1 MVTRGSAKTWN
12 YKFIMEKLYQSVS
25 SSPMDPAPLILLA
38 ITLLAPRTIADQIA
52 NGAQR
57 HANSREGG
65 KSPCLTAWKSIKET
79 TTAEDMAAIFLRF
92 TKGCRTMVEQAKKD
106 LTALS
111 SVEQPQ
117 KYNPVLLMREY
128 VGLPSKSEFQP
139 WNKLF
144 AREREIVDAIK
155 DHEEGIDLKWPFRR
169 LLLIELIASSKRWR
183 YQRESLLL
191 VMRKVRDAK
200 SPEDVVRILSDA
212 AYEAKYTSLEMFL
225 NMKRSREGPESGS
238 RSSKFRKEDTSN
250 PLEGND
256 KEPSSSTADSQ
267 CTNICLVVPTAST
280 SARDVIGALTIWFST
295 YGVPEAIQ
303 LDACPAHDS
312 QALRVFVSAWS
323 SSLKLGIPRRPECQ
337 GKVERLIRDIKE
349 AVRVEKNLAPCPLPW
364 WQSALSYAIV
374 HNTSP
379 IKGGFG
385 LTPMELSHALEPP
398 NFMSPPTSDRKL
410 DPDQIQEL
418 WLSFH
423 SFLSTTLENYLVS
436 RAERS
441 LCEEVKVLAGSDVN
455 LGLLPGQQVL
465 LSQIIDGKRAL
476 SGPFTIA
483 RRDSVNPTILYL
495 EGLDKPVSL
504 NQLVLYHSDMDRDA
518 LEFATEPVR
527 TSFSTSASSSL
538 PNGIRLTELEANV
551 HWVVYKELDPTRAPD
566 DEPVLLI
573 YAARFLSGDQISR
586 TIEIQGLDH
595 KLRTNTWVLPPRS
608 ERHLAVKHIS
618 YDQVIGSAGFKP
630 TARGMVPLQHRKWFE
645 SQGCIVMYSGY
656 DIDDV
661 ESDYG
666 GESSVGDNMEA
677 ISAAYEDIDDGHV
690 SVDSNIDLGDFDSP
704 SHSRSF
710 QRELKRDILSA
721 VRRLSGAS

>member
-1 MVTRGSAKTWN
+1 MSGDNLKFLQKVQDAFSLVKAPHSHDDSISQVPIYALESILGVNMGNPIFKGLKFKDPKGRPLGCSVFAWARSWDVVTHPDAYPFPMVTRGSAKTWN

-200 SPEDVVRILSDA
+200 SPEDVVRVLSDA

-267 CTNICLVVPTAST
+267 
-280 SARDVIGALTIWFST
+280 
-295 YGVPEAIQ
+295 
-303 LDACPAHDS
+303 
-312 QALRVFVSAWS
+312 
-323 SSLKLGIPRRPECQ
+323 
-337 GKVERLIRDIKE
+337 
-349 AVRVEKNLAPCPLPW
+349 
-364 WQSALSYAIV
+364 
-374 HNTSP
+374 
-379 IKGGFG
+379 
-385 LTPMELSHALEPP
+385 
-398 NFMSPPTSDRKL
+398 
-410 DPDQIQEL
+410 IQEL

-441 LCEEVKVLAGSDVN
+441 LCEELKALAGSDVN

-483 RRDSVNPTILYL
+483 RRDSDNPTILYL

-538 PNGIRLTELEANV
+538 PDGIRLTELEANI
-551 HWVVYKELDPTRAPD
+551 HWVVYKELDPTRSPD
-566 DEPVLLI
+566 EEPVLLI

-645 SQGCIVMYSGY
+645 SQGCIV
-656 DIDDV
+656 
-661 ESDYG
+661 
-666 GESSVGDNMEA
+666 
-677 ISAAYEDIDDGHV
+677 
-690 SVDSNIDLGDFDSP
+690 
-704 SHSRSF
+704 
-710 QRELKRDILSA
+710 
-721 VRRLSGAS
+721 